1 MIEKQSSLRKLKKSH
16 VLQNVLKQI
25 KDDTGKL
32 WRSARSLTGTDDEEH
47 GHDHEHEHDPNH
59 NPSPAPEHPK
69 SVPPTIDTK
78 LMEGNLILYPLL
90 VVVDSPSV
98 ALAGT
103 TGPHHSHHMHRHTQ
117 D

>member
-1 MIEKQSSLRKLKKSH
+1 VCVVANHRSPQETSFSLLQLSTIAKTMEPTYRPMIEKQSSLRKLKKSH

-59 NPSPAPEHPK
+59 NPSPAPEHQK

-78 LMEGNLILYPLL
+78 LMEGN
-90 VVVDSPSV
+90 
-98 ALAGT
+98 
-103 TGPHHSHHMHRHTQ
+103 
-117 D
+117 